1 MTGALRPFVAALWRD
16 HRTAL
21 VVVAAASLALM
32 LTEGVGLLMLVP
44 MLRLVGVSLGDGT
57 SDRIAQG
64 MESLLRALGIVPDLA
79 GVLAA
84 VVVLVTARAGLQW
97 LLAHWDARLETGVV
111 GRLRQRLF
119 AAVIQ
124 MPWARF
130 TGERPA
136 ALLHA
141 IGPQVDD
148 VHSALLLLVQAT
160 SMAAAVAAAL
170 VVAVIV
176 SPSLTAV
183 VAGAGA
189 VLYLAVHAL
198 RAPGRAEGERLLVA
212 STGLFARISELLG
225 GLKMVH
231 AHGAESRAVSAVIAD
246 TREWASLTRRFAG
259 ARARVSF
266 ALAVLGVVLL
276 AMLVWFGV
284 SIAHVAPASLL
295 LLTLLY
301 SRLVP
306 RLSELQAISSTF
318 SQALASFDSVTALL
332 ARCEAAREE
341 AEGLQRDSRSAD
353 AAEVSPDALD
363 GGRHALAVEVQD
375 VTVRYPGSAG
385 PALSALSARFPA
397 GSLTV
402 VVGAS
407 GAGKTTLGDLL
418 LGLLE
423 PEHGTVL
430 ADGRPLAGLLRAQWR
445 DRVGYL
451 AQEPMLLHGTI
462 RENLLFARPGASEGE
477 LREALRAAACDF
489 VEQLPQGLDS
499 AVGERGVLVSG
510 GERQRLA
517 LARALLRAPGLLV
530 LDEATSALDA
540 DTEQRILQ
548 TVRALSGR
556 CTVVFCTH
564 REAPRAVADQVIE
577 L

>member
-1 MTGALRPFVAALWRD
+1 MTGALRPFVAALWRG

-21 VVVAAASLALM
+21 LVVAVTSLALM
-32 LTEGVGLLMLVP
+32 LTEGVGLLMLIP

-64 MESLLRALGIVPDLA
+64 MESLLRALGVVPDLA
-79 GVLAA
+79 GVLSA

-111 GRLRQRLF
+111 GRLRERLF
-119 AAVIQ
+119 SAVVE

-136 ALLHA
+136 ALMHA

-160 SMAAAVAAAL
+160 SLAAAVAAAG
-170 VVAVIV
+170 VVAVVV

-183 VAGAGA
+183 VAGAGVVLWVA
-189 VLYLAVHAL
+189 VRAL

-212 STGLFARISELLG
+212 NSGLFARISELLG

-231 AHGAESRAVSAVIAD
+231 AHGAESRAVAAVTAG
-246 TREWASLTRRFAG
+246 TGEWAALTRHFAG
-259 ARARVSF
+259 LRARVSF

-276 AMLVWFGV
+276 ALLVWFGV
-284 SIAHVAPASLL
+284 TVVHVAPASLL

-306 RLSELQAISSTF
+306 RLSELQAVGSTF
-318 SQALASFDSVTALL
+318 SQALASFDSLTALL

-341 AEGLQRDSRSAD
+341 AEGLQRDSRLAD
-353 AAEVSPDALD
+353 GARGVPDTLD
-363 GGRHALAVEVQD
+363 GRRHALALEVQD
-375 VTVRYPGSAG
+375 VTVRYPGATG
-385 PALSALSARFPA
+385 PALAHLSASFPA

-423 PEHGTVL
+423 PERGRLLV
-430 ADGRPLAGLLRAQWR
+430 DGRPLAGLARAQWR

-462 RENLLFARPGASEGE
+462 RENLLFARPGAPEGE

-489 VEQLPQGLDS
+489 VDALPQGLDS
-499 AVGERGVLVSG
+499 AIGERGVLVSG

-564 REAPRAVADQVIE
+564 RDSVREIADQVIE